1 MSITISLKWE
11 NVSPDSPEGKAIY
24 SIEPGATWFEL
35 RLPSIKR
42 ACEVQEMAQFLLDE
56 GQRIG
61 RNKALQQM
69 QGGLGADPSR
79 RRLGLREQ
87 RRPQCRCLSG
97 KTRTHPDR

>member
-24 SIEPGATWFEL
+24 SIEPGATRFEL

-69 QGGLGADPSR
+69 RQVLDSAQHS
-79 RRLGLREQ
+79 L
-87 RRPQCRCLSG
+87 
-97 KTRTHPDR
+97 T

>member
-1 MSITISLKWE
+1 MNITISLKWE

-69 QGGLGADPSR
+69 RQVLDSAQHSLTLR
-79 RRLGLREQ
+79 RHRVL
-87 RRPQCRCLSG
+87 
-97 KTRTHPDR
+97 

>member
-1 MSITISLKWE
+1 MNITISLKWE

-69 QGGLGADPSR
+69 RQVLDSAQHSLTKNSRASPS
-79 RRLGLREQ
+79 L
-87 RRPQCRCLSG
+87 
-97 KTRTHPDR
+97 